1 MATKLVQQPIPASH
15 VIPPKPRA
23 TKIIKTLRLFSAT
36 HPRTKSTIFG
46 ECISGFRPIYSTKVA
61 EQSPGMVEDETLAQA
76 KTELYQAIQGL
87 NRGIF
92 GIPSAKKS
100 EIEGLVKLLESHNPT
115 PDPTL
120 KLEKVGGCWK
130 LVYSTI
136 TILGSKRTKLGLRD
150 FISLGDF
157 FQIIDV
163 TKGKAVNVV
172 KFSAKGLNLFNG
184 KLTIEASFKISSKA
198 RVDISYDQSSITP
211 DQLMNVFRKNYDLL
225 LGIFN
230 PQGWLEITY
239 VDDKLRIGRD
249 DKGNI
254 FILERSGENEP

>member
-120 KLEKVGGCWK
+120 KLEK
-130 LVYSTI
+130 
-136 TILGSKRTKLGLRD
+136 
-150 FISLGDF
+150 
-157 FQIIDV
+157 
-163 TKGKAVNVV
+163 GKAVNVV